1 MELNWSTFL
10 LEIINFL
17 VLLWILKH
25 FLYKPVLNI
34 IAKRQEGVDKV
45 LDDAQTLRSE
55 AETMQQQYEARL
67 DHWEQ
72 ERQQARDT
80 LKRELEAVRNKKL
93 EELKSTLV
101 LEREKIRVADA
112 QRLADQQRKMEATAM
127 AHGAQFAGQLLKQA
141 AGPEV
146 EAHLVNLVIAELGQ
160 LTTDQLKALHSHNGA
175 GPSQVIVQSAH
186 PLSQEQRQLLQ
197 QVINQN
203 GWQAELVFKEEP
215 ELLAGLHIAMGAW
228 VLAANLRDELRGFA
242 ELTAL
247 SDKNSLERE
256 SQP

>member
-17 VLLWILKH
+17 VLIWILKH

-34 IAKRQEGVDKV
+34 VARRQESVDKV

-55 AETMQQQYEARL
+55 AESMQQQYEARL

-80 LKRELEAVRNKKL
+80 LKRELEAVRSQKL
-93 EELKSTLV
+93 QELKSTLDQ
-101 LEREKIRVADA
+101 EREKIRVANA
-112 QRLADQQRKMEATAM
+112 QRLTDQQRKMEVTALVQ
-127 AHGAQFAGQLLKQA
+127 GAQFAGQLLKQA

-146 EAHLVNLVIAELGQ
+146 ESHLVNLVINELKQ
-160 LTTDQLKALHSHNGA
+160 LSPDQLKALHAHNGA
-175 GPSQVIVQSAH
+175 SASEVTVH
-186 PLSQEQRQLLQ
+186 SAYPLSQEQRQLIQ
-197 QVINQN
+197 RVINQN
-203 GWQAELVFKEEP
+203 GWQAALVYEEEP
-215 ELLAGLHIAMGAW
+215 ELLAGLQITMGAW

-242 ELTAL
+242 ELA
-247 SDKNSLERE
+247 NLERD
-256 SQP
+256 

>member
-17 VLLWILKH
+17 VLIWILKH

-34 IAKRQEGVDKV
+34 IVRRQEGVDKV

-55 AETMQQQYEARL
+55 AETMKQQYEARL

-80 LKRELEAVRNKKL
+80 LKQELEAVRNKKL
-93 EELKSTLV
+93 DELKSTLA
-101 LEREKIRVADA
+101 LEREKIRVAET
-112 QRLADQQRKMEATAM
+112 QRLTDQQRKMEATAM
-127 AHGAQFAGQLLKQA
+127 AQGAQFAGRLLKQA

-160 LTTDQLKALHSHNGA
+160 LPTDQLKALHSHNGA
-175 GPSQVIVQSAH
+175 STSQVIVQSAY
-186 PLSQEQRQLLQ
+186 PIPQEQRQLLQ

-203 GWQAELVFKEEP
+203 GWRAELVFEEEP
-215 ELLAGLHIAMGAW
+215 GLLAGLHIAMGAW

-242 ELTAL
+242 ELA
-247 SDKNSLERE
+247 SLEQE
-256 SQP
+256 